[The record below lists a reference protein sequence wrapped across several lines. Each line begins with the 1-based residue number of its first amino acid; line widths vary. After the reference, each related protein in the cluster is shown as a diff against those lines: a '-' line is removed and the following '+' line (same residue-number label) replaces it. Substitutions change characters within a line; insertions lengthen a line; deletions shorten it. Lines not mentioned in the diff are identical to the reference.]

1 MTGTKSSQR
10 RNATLRTAQGVSE
23 VWEKRT
29 WLVKKE
35 LAAESAAND
44 AKTARLRAM
53 RLAKEAEDAE
63 ISRIA
68 AKDAPPAKA
77 RKRVKRDG

>member
-68 AKDAPPAKA
+68 AKDAPPGKTK
-77 RKRVKRDG
+77 KRVKRDG